1 MKHTSGANARLVGGF
16 EITMST
22 PNGRCSDLAQEN
34 AMAGPSP
41 KSRSRCNA
49 IQIHDPPSS
58 TELRSLRKKGRGQ
71 DVHNA
76 DV

>member
-16 EITMST
+16 EITAST

-41 KSRSRCNA
+41 KSRSNA
-49 IQIHDPPSS
+49 IYTRDPP
-58 TELRSLRKKGRGQ
+58 ELLSLRE
-71 DVHNA
+71 
-76 DV
+76 